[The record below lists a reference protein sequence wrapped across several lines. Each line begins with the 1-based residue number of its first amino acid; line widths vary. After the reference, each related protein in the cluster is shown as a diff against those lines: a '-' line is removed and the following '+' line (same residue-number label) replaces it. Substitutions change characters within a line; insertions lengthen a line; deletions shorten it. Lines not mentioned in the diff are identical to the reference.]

1 MGVLMLKYKIL
12 SVAIIIISILICLV
26 IVMAAFEK
34 SSALN
39 AYNTAVKYQ
48 VNKSKPINILYP
60 TITNYASSN
69 GITHYRLIIPKIG
82 VDCNVRSDTVNA
94 YNAVYHY
101 AESVNPG
108 QSGECGFLSHRT
120 HYSGLF
126 GKLGS
131 LRVGDE
137 VIVKDYSTNKKYTYV
152 VTSNGNDIR
161 WDYQVNPIQFDQSGE
176 ARLLLVTCYPPGR
189 KLAAYITHCKL
200 VSTTSIS

>member
-1 MGVLMLKYKIL
+1 MLKYKIL
-12 SVAIIIISILICLV
+12 SVAIIITSILICSV
-26 IVMAAFEK
+26 IVIAAFEK

-39 AYNTAVKYQ
+39 TYNTALKYQ
-48 VNKSKPINILYP
+48 GNKSKPTNMLYP
-60 TITNYASSN
+60 TITKSASPS

-101 AESVNPG
+101 PESVNPG
-108 QSGECGFLSHRT
+108 QNGECGFLSHRT
-120 HYSGLF
+120 RFSGLF

-131 LRVGDE
+131 LQVGDE

-161 WDYQVNPIQFDQSGE
+161 WDYKENPIQFDQSGDS
-176 ARLLLVTCYPPGR
+176 RLLLVTCYPPGR

-200 VSTTSIS
+200 VSTA